1 MENETTLAEYQ
12 ENALT
17 TCMDTCHNVGYML
30 LNLIAEV
37 GEVAEKIVN
46 ASELRMRENLLIQH
60 LKIFVEISKF
70 YGLTAKKIRHD
81 DYVLWPHA
89 DDLQGGSYDY
99 SENDREAIKGELG
112 DILWQ
117 LSGLCSVLG
126 LELDEIA
133 KGNLAKLA
141 SRQERGKI
149 EGDGDNR

>member
-1 MENETTLAEYQ
+1 MEQKLTIEEYQ
-12 ENALT
+12 EQAME
-17 TCMDTCHNVGYML
+17 TCMDTCCNAGYML

-46 ASELRMRENLLIQH
+46 ASEMRMRENLIIQH
-60 LKIFVEISKF
+60 LKIFIEISKF
-70 YGLTAKKIRHD
+70 YGRTAKKIRHD
-81 DYVLWPHA
+81 DDVLWPHA
-89 DDLQGGSYDY
+89 DELQDGCYAY
-99 SENDREAIKGELG
+99 SENDFDAIKGELG